1 MEIAEFKYPN
11 RELSKLIKLLN
22 KKSRFNPMKVAEY
35 SAVNLSYLVGLL
47 DSRVYLLFYDLDYS
61 DFYLVTDRFKKYM
74 NVTEANVIESN
85 KIECLQIVGYFYKQ
99 KEKELTAELDC
110 MDIDE
115 FDIAEYPN
123 EQEDIRTADMQNAT
137 AESGIRKIYVNKP
150 EATIQL
156 YNF

>member
-1 MEIAEFKYPN
+1 
-11 RELSKLIKLLN
+11 
-22 KKSRFNPMKVAEY
+22 
-35 SAVNLSYLVGLL
+35 
-47 DSRVYLLFYDLDYS
+47 
-61 DFYLVTDRFKKYM
+61 
-74 NVTEANVIESN
+74 
-85 KIECLQIVGYFYKQ
+85 
-99 KEKELTAELDC
+99 

-137 AESGIRKIYVNKP
+137 AESGSRKIYVNKP

>member
-22 KKSRFNPMKVAEY
+22 KKNRFNPMKVVEY
-35 SAVNLSYLVGLL
+35 SVGNLSYLVGLL
-47 DSRVYLLFYDLDYS
+47 DSRIYLLFYDLEYS
-61 DFYLVTDRFKKYM
+61 DFYVVTDKFKKYM

-85 KIECLQIVGYFYKQ
+85 KTECLQIVGYFYKQ
-99 KEKELTAELDC
+99 KEEELTAELDC

-123 EQEDIRTADMQNAT
+123 EQEDIRTADMHNAT
-137 AESGIRKIYVNKP
+137 AESGSRKIYVNKP

>member
-1 MEIAEFKYPN
+1 MA
-11 RELSKLIKLLN
+11 RERG
-22 KKSRFNPMKVAEY
+22 KKR
-35 SAVNLSYLVGLL
+35 
-47 DSRVYLLFYDLDYS
+47 YS
-61 DFYLVTDRFKKYM
+61 DFYVVADKFKKYM

-85 KIECLQIVGYFYKQ
+85 KIECLQIIGYFYKQ
-99 KEKELTAELDC
+99 KAEELTAELDC

-123 EQEDIRTADMQNAT
+123 GQEDIRTADMHNAT
-137 AESGIRKIYVNKP
+137 DESGSRKIYVNKP

>member
-1 MEIAEFKYPN
+1 MTEKSENSK
-11 RELSKLIKLLN
+11 RKLSQLINLIN
-22 KKSRFNPMKVAEY
+22 KKRLFNPMRVAEY
-35 SAVNLSYLVGLL
+35 SAENLSYLIGLL
-47 DSRVYLLFYDLDYS
+47 DGRVYLLFYDLDYS
-61 DFYLVTDRFKKYM
+61 DFYVVTDKFKKYM

-99 KEKELTAELDC
+99 KAEELTAELDC

-123 EQEDIRTADMQNAT
+123 EQEDIRTADMHNAT
-137 AESGIRKIYVNKP
+137 AESGSRKIYVNKP